1 MEAKRFHGKIGEDYE
16 LFKLACPH
24 FDDLQNTIGKTIK
37 DYFKKANEK
46 EINVLEIGCGP
57 GYTTEIILNSDKRTK
72 VFAVDNEPVMISKAK
87 IVLNNF
93 IKNNRVKLI
102 EADALEF
109 LKKQNSNFFDAFASG
124 FTLHN
129 FHKDYRRKVL
139 EEIYRVL
146 KPESIFVNGDIYAL
160 DNDKEYKKSLE
171 WQMQEFRKLC
181 FKIDRYDLLEEWT
194 RHCEEDYKPEVIMKE
209 GEAIKLMKEIGFK
222 NIELVFRKYTKAVLF
237 ARK

>member
-1 MEAKRFHGKIGEDYE
+1 M
-16 LFKLACPH
+16 
-24 FDDLQNTIGKTIK
+24 
-37 DYFKKANEK
+37 
-46 EINVLEIGCGP
+46 
-57 GYTTEIILNSDKRTK
+57 
-72 VFAVDNEPVMISKAK
+72 
-87 IVLNNF
+87 
-93 IKNNRVKLI
+93 
-102 EADALEF
+102 
-109 LKKQNSNFFDAFASG
+109 
-124 FTLHN
+124 
-129 FHKDYRRKVL
+129 
-139 EEIYRVL
+139 